1 LQKGNINMP
10 STISAGTSAGTALNL
25 TSDTTGNL
33 AFQTNN
39 GVTAL
44 SIDTNQNVTF
54 ANNVTYTGTITATA
68 GFSGNGAG
76 LTAINASNVTS
87 GTLASARLPTSGVN
101 ASSITAGTLAVA
113 QGGTGA
119 STLTANNVLLG
130 NGTSALQVV
139 APGTNGNILTSNG
152 TTWVSSAPAG
162 GGVTSLNGDTG
173 ALKGMTLLS
182 TTSFTSATTID
193 ITGIPTTAG
202 TTYLLQ
208 IVAQTPNN
216 GGLSQ
221 TKFSL
226 RYSTNNGSTFA
237 TTAIMSSMPN
247 YNASSPYA
255 SCIQGYMGDVFWTI
269 QNNLSY
275 TTSVFAN
282 MFIRNGVSN
291 GYPSAYSTSLA
302 GDFENLDGYGSFYT
316 GYQGDQDTNWFMS
329 SGGGTVRNATFNAL
343 RIIRRSGDQVVTGVA
358 KLFVLGV

>member
-1 LQKGNINMP
+1 MASVVVSGDTSGAITLAAP
-10 STISAGTSAGTALNL
+10 SVAGTNTITLPASTGTMAL
-25 TSDTTGNL
+25 TSD
-33 AFQTNN
+33 
-39 GVTAL
+39 
-44 SIDTNQNVTF
+44 I
-54 ANNVTYTGTITATA
+54 
-68 GFSGNGAG
+68 
-76 LTAINASNVTS
+76 
-87 GTLASARLPTSGVN
+87 PT
-101 ASSITAGTLAVA
+101 
-113 QGGTGA
+113 
-119 STLTANNVLLG
+119 
-130 NGTSALQVV
+130 
-139 APGTNGNILTSNG
+139 
-152 TTWVSSAPAG
+152 
-162 GGVTSLNGDTG
+162 GVTSLNGNTG

-182 TTSFTSATTID
+182 TTSFTSASTID

-247 YNASSPYA
+247 YNTASPYP

-269 QNNLSY
+269 QNGLSY

-316 GYQGDQDTNWFMS
+316 GYQGEQDTNWFMS

-358 KLFVLGV
+358 KLYVLGV